1 MNIKTSNFLY
11 NLLVVDDDDR
21 IRSLL
26 QKYLF
31 ENNYLI
37 TVAKDAI
44 DAELLLKNIKYD
56 LIITDKMMPE
66 KDGVEFVKDIRNLN
80 NNTPVIMLTA
90 MGDIENKIQ
99 GFENGVDDYI
109 AKPFEPKELLFRI
122 ANILKRTKQI
132 VSDTI
137 KFGDFSFNKKSE
149 VLKKNDM
156 VVKLTT
162 EQQKIMNFFMDNID
176 KVITREEFVKIL
188 DSSDERSIDVAIT
201 RLRKKIETENNKY
214 IITVRN
220 VGYKFSI

>member
-1 MNIKTSNFLY
+1 MNIKTSNFLAH
-11 NLLVVDDDDR
+11 LLVVDDDDR

-80 NNTPVIMLTA
+80 NNTPIIMLTA

>member
-1 MNIKTSNFLY
+1 MNIKTSNFLAHV
-11 NLLVVDDDDR
+11 LVVDDDDR

>member
-1 MNIKTSNFLY
+1 MNIKTSNFLAH
-11 NLLVVDDDDR
+11 LLVVDDDDR

>member
-1 MNIKTSNFLY
+1 MNIKTSNFLAH
-11 NLLVVDDDDR
+11 LLVVDDDDR

-220 VGYKFSI
+220 VGYNFSI

>member
-1 MNIKTSNFLY
+1 MNIKTSNFLAH
-11 NLLVVDDDDR
+11 LLVVDDDDR

-44 DAELLLKNIKYD
+44 DAELLLKNVKYD

>member
-1 MNIKTSNFLY
+1 MNIKTSNFLAH
-11 NLLVVDDDDR
+11 LLVVDDDDR

-26 QKYLF
+26 HKYLF